1 MGSSYLRQNILIWGG
16 TGFIGGALLS
26 ALTKAGE
33 AVAVLVRKDT
43 WGLAERYPMTRF
55 FETGSALDS
64 TARQVLRE
72 SVQSADLVFNVA
84 GSSGAVSSNQDPV
97 ASLQDNCLWQLAFL
111 EACSTARHRL
121 HVVFASTR
129 LVYGRPLSLPV
140 GEDHPLSPE
149 SMYAVHKLCVEQYH
163 QIYAAQEAITFSIC
177 RISNPYGWDER
188 GMRKNHG
195 ILNQMIQTALSHG
208 PLTIFGDGRQMRDY
222 IHIQDLVSALLLCGR
237 SPMAVNET
245 FNIGSGQ
252 GVSMVDAAQ
261 HIGRIAEAP
270 VVFLPW
276 PELYKRVET
285 GDFVNNIDKAQRKLG
300 FRPKFS
306 FNEGIE
312 DVILREK
319 NSFQSESSSVSLGQG
334 L

>member
-1 MGSSYLRQNILIWGG
+1 LGRNILIWGG

-33 AVAVLVRKDT
+33 AVIVLTRKDT
-43 WGLAERYPMTRF
+43 CGLAERYPSIRLL
-55 FETGSALDS
+55 ETGFSLDS
-64 TARQVLRE
+64 TARRVLRE

-84 GSSGAVSSNQDPV
+84 GNSGAVSSNQDPV
-97 ASLQDNCLWQLAFL
+97 ASLQDTCLWQLAFL
-111 EACSTARHRL
+111 DACSAASHRS
-121 HVVFASTR
+121 HVVFTSSR

-149 SMYAVHKLCVEQYH
+149 SMYAVHKLCVEHYH
-163 QIYAAQEAITFSIC
+163 QIYAAQDAITFTIC

-188 GMRKNHG
+188 GMKKNHG
-195 ILNQMIQTALSHG
+195 ILNQMIQIALSHR

-222 IHIQDLVSALLLCGR
+222 VHIQDLVRALVLCGQ
-237 SPMAVNET
+237 SPTAVNEI
-245 FNIGSGQ
+245 FNLGSGE
-252 GVSMVDAAQ
+252 GVRMVDAVL

-270 VVFLPW
+270 VTFSPW

-285 GDFVNNIDKAQRKLG
+285 GDFVNNIDKAQRLLG

-306 FNEGIE
+306 FNQGIE
-312 DVILREK
+312 DVIVGERNSSKREG
-319 NSFQSESSSVSLGQG
+319 SSVSLGQEV
-334 L
+334 

>member
-1 MGSSYLRQNILIWGG
+1 LGRNILIWGG

-33 AVAVLVRKDT
+33 AVAVLTRKDT
-43 WGLAERYPMTRF
+43 CGLAERYPMIRL
-55 FETGSALDS
+55 FETGLSLDL
-64 TARQVLRE
+64 TARQVFRE
-72 SVQSADLVFNVA
+72 SVQTADLVFNVA

-111 EACSTARHRL
+111 DACSAVSHKL
-121 HVVFASTR
+121 HVVFAGTR

-140 GEDHPLSPE
+140 EEDHPLSPE
-149 SMYAVHKLCVEQYH
+149 SMYAVHKLCVEHYH
-163 QIYAAQEAITFSIC
+163 QIYAAQGAITFTIC

-188 GMRKNHG
+188 GMTKNHG
-195 ILNQMIQTALSHG
+195 ILNQMIQTALLHK

-222 IHIQDLVSALLLCGR
+222 IHIQDLVHALLLCGQ
-237 SPMAVNET
+237 SPTAVNEI
-245 FNIGSGQ
+245 FNIGSGE
-252 GVSMVDAAQ
+252 GVSMVDAAL

-270 VVFLPW
+270 VAFAPW

-285 GDFVNNIDKAQRKLG
+285 GAFVNNIDKAQNRLG

-306 FNEGIE
+306 FKEGIE
-312 DVILREK
+312 DVIFSGR
-319 NSFQSESSSVSLGQG
+319 NSFQREGSSVSLGQEV
-334 L
+334 